1 MLLPRFLNSLTHKD
15 PVSCKKERIFMFFPQ
30 KTVLRTIIL
39 KRVNSRVDYSYQSKH
54 IPTVHLRLKYTL
66 FGKNREVKF
75 SGRSPQEK
83 KEGHEFEVR
92 G

>member
-1 MLLPRFLNSLTHKD
+1 
-15 PVSCKKERIFMFFPQ
+15 MFFPQ

-39 KRVNSRVDYSYQSKH
+39 KRVNSRVDHSYQSKH

-75 SGRSPQEK
+75 SGRTLRPDAPQCLPERPLI
-83 KEGHEFEVR
+83 GPR
-92 G
+92 IDGTC